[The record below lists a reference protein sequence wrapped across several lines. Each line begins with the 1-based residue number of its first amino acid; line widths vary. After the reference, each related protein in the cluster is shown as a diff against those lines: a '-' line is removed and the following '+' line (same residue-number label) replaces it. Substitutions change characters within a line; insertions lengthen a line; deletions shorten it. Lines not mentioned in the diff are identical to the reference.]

1 MAVVSRTVLTGPTGG
16 RGEERNSDISARDS
30 TPMDGSLVDK
40 AWDDI
45 GARVGDDLR
54 AVTEYRATEHE
65 VRMRED
71 MRELYDS
78 GESQSIVDDT
88 IVYQLS
94 GRTAEG
100 AFKAGRLR
108 AFVRVFDDS
117 WVLAWTKSLREKTG
131 FIVSIDRGDDG
142 RPGVVH
148 RLPRRGDSPPDGVT
162 RVPAA
167 RPSGSPS
174 RNRSDSALRLL
185 ERLSVCSARARSWPT
200 TSNRRPT
207 RRSNRTAST

>member
-1 MAVVSRTVLTGPTGG
+1 
-16 RGEERNSDISARDS
+16 
-30 TPMDGSLVDK
+30 MDGSLVEK

-45 GARVGDDLR
+45 GARVGGDLR
-54 AVTEYRATEHE
+54 VVTEYGATEHE

-88 IVYQLS
+88 IVHQLS

-117 WVLAWTKSLREKTG
+117 WVLAWTKSLPKKTG
-131 FIVSIDRGDDG
+131 FIVSIDRGGETATMDD
-142 RPGVVH
+142 
-148 RLPRRGDSPPDGVT
+148 
-162 RVPAA
+162 
-167 RPSGSPS
+167 
-174 RNRSDSALRLL
+174 L
-185 ERLSVCSARARSWPT
+185 EWCIDYLDAEIAPLMG
-200 TSNRRPT
+200 
-207 RRSNRTAST
+207 